1 MIKSSVN
8 ILSKGYL
15 KVFNKILVSGNFPEG
30 WTEGIITPIYKSG
43 NSLDAS
49 NYRGICVSSCIGK
62 LFCSI
67 LNTRLMNYATK
78 NQLIHPTQIGF
89 IPGNR
94 TADHAFTLKTLHD
107 KYLKQN
113 DGGKIYACIVDFKK
127 AFDSVWHQGLY
138 YKLLQNKIGGRFY
151 DLIKDMYSNTKC
163 AIKLSENRTP
173 FFPYKKDVRQGCIL
187 SPMLFNL
194 YINEI
199 PTVFKNTLSDPL
211 ILPNGTTIN
220 SLSYAD
226 DLVILSKSK
235 SGLQHCLNQLNEW
248 CEKWLMEINPKKTKV
263 MIFQKHNS
271 KSPINSQFHIGINRI
286 DIAKEYTYLSL
297 ELNQNGN
304 FKLAQKQLS
313 EKALRALYKIRKQL
327 DFHKL
332 SPKVATKIFDSII
345 SPILLYNSEV
355 WGAYEKND
363 FNKWDNTEIEKPHL
377 KFCKLYLGVNKNASN
392 IACRGELG
400 RFPLLITIQKNII
413 NYLKHILQLPDDSI
427 VRQALNISITLYNQG
442 KDSYYTN
449 VSNML
454 KALYPNETNLQ
465 TAIPNY
471 NTPTLMNEV
480 KEKYVEFW
488 KHKMANSSKLSFLCT
503 FKKDYKMEK
512 YLTIIKN
519 PNTKTFPV
527 INKSV
532 NSMIPVK

>member
-1 MIKSSVN
+1 
-8 ILSKGYL
+8 
-15 KVFNKILVSGNFPEG
+15 
-30 WTEGIITPIYKSG
+30 
-43 NSLDAS
+43 
-49 NYRGICVSSCIGK
+49 
-62 LFCSI
+62 
-67 LNTRLMNYATK
+67 
-78 NQLIHPTQIGF
+78 
-89 IPGNR
+89 
-94 TADHAFTLKTLHD
+94 
-107 KYLKQN
+107 
-113 DGGKIYACIVDFKK
+113 
-127 AFDSVWHQGLY
+127 
-138 YKLLQNKIGGRFY
+138 
-151 DLIKDMYSNTKC
+151 
-163 AIKLSENRTP
+163 
-173 FFPYKKDVRQGCIL
+173 
-187 SPMLFNL
+187 
-194 YINEI
+194 
-199 PTVFKNTLSDPL
+199 
-211 ILPNGTTIN
+211 
-220 SLSYAD
+220 
-226 DLVILSKSK
+226 
-235 SGLQHCLNQLNEW
+235 
-248 CEKWLMEINPKKTKV
+248 MEINPKKTKV

-286 DIAKEYTYLSL
+286 DIAKEYTYLGL
-297 ELNQNGN
+297 KVNQNGN

-363 FNKWDNTEIEKPHL
+363 FNKWDNTEIEKTHL

-400 RFPLLITIQKNII
+400 RFPLLLTIQKNII

-427 VRQALNISITLYNQG
+427 VRQALNISITLHNQG

-454 KALYPNETNLQ
+454 KALYPNGTNLQ

-488 KHKMANSSKLSFLCT
+488 KHKMVNSSKLSFLCT
-503 FKKDYKMEK
+503 FKKDYQMEK

-519 PNTKTFPV
+519 PNIRKVISQFRVSNHKLQIERGRYENIPRDQRICKLCDSGEIEDEFNFTF
-527 INKSV
+527 KCQKF
-532 NSMIPVK
+532 VKIY